1 VHAAFKHSIPVV
13 EVHDRNG
20 KILFLFDFQEVH
32 KNLVNFEKKNKKKRL
47 LRKVGI
53 EADKNEYN
61 VSFTKSSG
69 IEQKQEKPKRR
80 QGIKTVLS
88 VLRQ

>member
-1 VHAAFKHSIPVV
+1 VHAPFEYSIPVIKA
-13 EVHDRNG
+13 HDRNG

-53 EADKNEYN
+53 EAGKNEYDVN
-61 VSFTKSSG
+61 FTKSSG

-80 QGIKTVLS
+80 QGIKTVPS